1 MLSTPLVV
9 LFEQYVPVNNEE
21 IQGDGIR
28 YELLRNQEN
37 ENFLP
42 GLQMYFQV
50 DYGKK
55 IFQMS
60 LELQLRSMYFLIDF
74 QVSLGKHVFPI
85 KKIHFSSTLPNM
97 VNNLFY

>member
-1 MLSTPLVV
+1 ML
-9 LFEQYVPVNNEE
+9 LFEWYVPVNNEE
-21 IQGDGIR
+21 IQDDEIS

-85 KKIHFSSTLPNM
+85 KKIRFSSTLPNM
-97 VNNLFY
+97 VNNLLY